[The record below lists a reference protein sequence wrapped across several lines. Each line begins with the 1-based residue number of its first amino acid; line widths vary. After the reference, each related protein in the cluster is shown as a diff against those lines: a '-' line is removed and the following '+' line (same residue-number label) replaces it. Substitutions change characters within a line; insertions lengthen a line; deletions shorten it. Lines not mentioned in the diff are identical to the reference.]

1 MRERTNAGYICEI
14 SKERTDDPEVDT
26 FDLKTFSFLSAVS
39 VISPRLLPRKT

>member
-26 FDLKTFSFLSAVS
+26 FDLKNVFVLICRKCDFSSTS
-39 VISPRLLPRKT
+39 SS